1 MNTSFIYSRPND
13 TISGAVSWHMKTKK
27 LLNTEKMVVT
37 DNKGML
43 DLFHQARCNGLAQ
56 RIEYTAA
63 MEREEP

>member
-1 MNTSFIYSRPND
+1 M
-13 TISGAVSWHMKTKK
+13 ISGAVAWHMKTKK

-56 RIEYTAA
+56 CIEYTAA